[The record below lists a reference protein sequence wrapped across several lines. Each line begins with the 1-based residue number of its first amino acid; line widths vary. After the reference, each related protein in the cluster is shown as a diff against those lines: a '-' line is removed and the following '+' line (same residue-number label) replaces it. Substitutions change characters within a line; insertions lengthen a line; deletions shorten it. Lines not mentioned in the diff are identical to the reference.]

1 MRNCPLIFPFLVP
14 STTLPVAAVAILLA
28 VVVEVRRVRAS
39 GGELPAAVAAVLYRA
54 EVLDDAGDGL
64 VGGAGCRRCA
74 RRAAQE
80 ASSVPMRRSTSP
92 NRKKSRFII
101 PFSLSISCSTFY
113 IRRFFR
119 NLKYPPFR
127 LYRLGCPNL
136 QSPKL

>member
-64 VGGAGCRRCA
+64 VGGGWMPAVC
-74 RRAAQE
+74 
-80 ASSVPMRRSTSP
+80 P
-92 NRKKSRFII
+92 SRG
-101 PFSLSISCSTFY
+101 T
-113 IRRFFR
+113 R
-119 NLKYPPFR
+119 
-127 LYRLGCPNL
+127 GQQCPHEKEHK
-136 QSPKL
+136 P